1 MARTEVRMKT
11 VILSGKRLEVIV
23 PETEAGEEVE
33 LIILR
38 SNVKPTCFATA
49 GDYLASLKPIL
60 RSSED
65 WSRIEKELREERDS
79 WERTLTSIT

>member
-1 MARTEVRMKT
+1 MSQTEVRMKT
-11 VILSGKRLEVIV
+11 VILSGNRLEVIV

-33 LIILR
+33 LIVLR
-38 SNVKPTCFATA
+38 SNVNPPRFATA

-79 WERTLTSIT
+79 